1 MPVRGEY
8 KSPGGKLIAVE
19 FDVRD
24 GFLHGV
30 SISGDFFLYPENAL
44 PRLAAALEGL
54 PSTLDETDYAAQI
67 QPVLDDNVELLGSSA
82 KGLGIA
88 VVRALES
95 RVELDPHAPV

>member
-8 KSPGGKLIAVE
+8 KTPGGKLIAVE

-24 GFLHGV
+24 GLLRGV

-44 PRLAAALEGL
+44 PRLAAALEGI
-54 PSTLDETDYAAQI
+54 PSTLDESGYAAQI
-67 QPVLDDNVELLGSSA
+67 QPVLDNNVELLGSSA

-95 RVELDPHAPV
+95 RSQSESDAPV

>member
-8 KSPGGKLIAVE
+8 KTPGGKLIAVE

-24 GFLHGV
+24 GLLRGV
-30 SISGDFFLYPENAL
+30 SISGDFFLYPDNAL
-44 PRLAAALEGL
+44 PRLAAALDGL
-54 PSTLDETDYAAQI
+54 PSALDENAYAARI

-82 KGLGIA
+82 KGVGIA

-95 RVELDPHAPV
+95 RVECEPDAPV